1 MGKKN
6 RRHTASLMDLYKAQG
21 ERKRDW
27 SDTRKRVTEKDTE
40 KRTLNRKQGS
50 REKKEDQGTKTE
62 LKKKTRGEKE
72 KPEQRRHQA
81 RIAHCT
87 DEQLPITKPQLEL
100 RLHSNAEGSI

>member
-50 REKKEDQGTKTE
+50 REKKRIRGQRQNF
-62 LKKKTRGEKE
+62 KKKTGERKKSQSKE
-72 KPEQRRHQA
+72 DIKPE
-81 RIAHCT
+81 
-87 DEQLPITKPQLEL
+87 
-100 RLHSNAEGSI
+100 

>member
-50 REKKEDQGTKTE
+50 REKKRIRGQRQNFKKNQGRERKARA
-62 LKKKTRGEKE
+62 KKTSS
-72 KPEQRRHQA
+72 QNSS
-81 RIAHCT
+81 
-87 DEQLPITKPQLEL
+87 
-100 RLHSNAEGSI
+100 LH

>member
-50 REKKEDQGTKTE
+50 REKKRIRGQRQN
-62 LKKKTRGEKE
+62 LKKKTGERKKSQSKE
-72 KPEQRRHQA
+72 DIKPE
-81 RIAHCT
+81 
-87 DEQLPITKPQLEL
+87 
-100 RLHSNAEGSI
+100 

>member
-50 REKKEDQGTKTE
+50 REKKEDQG
-62 LKKKTRGEKE
+62 
-72 KPEQRRHQA
+72 QRQ
-81 RIAHCT
+81 
-87 DEQLPITKPQLEL
+87 
-100 RLHSNAEGSI
+100 N

>member
-50 REKKEDQGTKTE
+50 REKKRIRGQRQN
-62 LKKKTRGEKE
+62 LKKNQGRERKARAKKTSS
-72 KPEQRRHQA
+72 QNSS
-81 RIAHCT
+81 
-87 DEQLPITKPQLEL
+87 
-100 RLHSNAEGSI
+100 LH

>member
-62 LKKKTRGEKE
+62 LKKKKPGERKKSQSKE
-72 KPEQRRHQA
+72 DIKPE
-81 RIAHCT
+81 
-87 DEQLPITKPQLEL
+87 
-100 RLHSNAEGSI
+100 

>member
-50 REKKEDQGTKTE
+50 REKKRIRGQRQNF
-62 LKKKTRGEKE
+62 KKKPGERKKSQSKE
-72 KPEQRRHQA
+72 DIKPE
-81 RIAHCT
+81 
-87 DEQLPITKPQLEL
+87 
-100 RLHSNAEGSI
+100 

>member
-62 LKKKTRGEKE
+62 FKKKNQGRERK
-72 KPEQRRHQA
+72 A
-81 RIAHCT
+81 RAKKT
-87 DEQLPITKPQLEL
+87 SSQNSS
-100 RLHSNAEGSI
+100 LH

>member
-50 REKKEDQGTKTE
+50 REKKEDQGQRQNF
-62 LKKKTRGEKE
+62 KKKPGERKKSQSKE
-72 KPEQRRHQA
+72 DIKPE
-81 RIAHCT
+81 
-87 DEQLPITKPQLEL
+87 
-100 RLHSNAEGSI
+100 